1 MTLWRPPARPARPAP
16 DPAPAAATVWRPPGA
31 GARARRRRRPCRR
44 RLAFIRGR
52 DYLAFLPIH
61 GRGSADRRSGP
72 GRLTP
77 TTKDAARMA
86 KVSPIEFFRQV
97 RAESA
102 KIVWPTRKQTVT
114 TGIMVLIMASILAI
128 FFFGVDN
135 VFQAIVKALL
145 KLVS

>member
-1 MTLWRPPARPARPAP
+1 
-16 DPAPAAATVWRPPGA
+16 
-31 GARARRRRRPCRR
+31 
-44 RLAFIRGR
+44 
-52 DYLAFLPIH
+52 
-61 GRGSADRRSGP
+61 
-72 GRLTP
+72 
-77 TTKDAARMA
+77 MA

-114 TGIMVLIMASILAI
+114 TGIMVLIMTTILAI
-128 FFFGVDN
+128 FFFAVDN